1 MQNISDLGRELEKRG
16 KADDIKRLAQ
26 SPDGE
31 KLKNLIGEAEIEKAV
46 SSGDAAALKKILGSV
61 LSTEEGRR
69 LAENVRRMMEK

>member
-31 KLKNLIGEAEIEKAV
+31 KLKNLIGETEIEKAA
-46 SSGDAAALKKILGSV
+46 SSGDAEALKKILGSV